1 MEPYPTPNLI
11 QQDLLQI
18 LEAISFVDKI
28 IFGRTNYCKDVTKYK
43 SNKEFY
49 NKSANKVIDFCKNR
63 NIEYY
68 IKEKT
73 ISDFKMIA
81 YFCG

>member
-43 SNKEFY
+43 DNKEFY
-49 NKSANKVIDFCKNR
+49 NKSANKVIEFCENH

-73 ISDFKMIA
+73 ISKLK
-81 YFCG
+81 